1 MEAEQIKTR
10 SELLHKETAAKYT
23 AAMSRMKQLEKK
35 LKRTINKSK
44 YALIISLNTQAYSET
59 IWACL
64 MHTAQK
70 CKVTRLCLWQL

>member
-23 AAMSRMKQLEKK
+23 ASMSHMKQLEKK

-44 YALIISLNTQAYSET
+44 YVPINILNTQAFSET
-59 IWACL
+59 I
-64 MHTAQK
+64 
-70 CKVTRLCLWQL
+70 